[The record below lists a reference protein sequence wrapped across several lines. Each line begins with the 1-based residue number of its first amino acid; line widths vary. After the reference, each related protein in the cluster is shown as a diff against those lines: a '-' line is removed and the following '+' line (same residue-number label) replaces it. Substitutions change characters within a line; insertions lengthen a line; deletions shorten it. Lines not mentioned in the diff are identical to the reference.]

1 MTNDI
6 KLEQYQ
12 EIIDKLNNSRELSIE
27 EKNIVESD
35 TSFQEYQKEFGLI
48 KMAISHNVLE
58 QKLSELNKLEE
69 KYKGDVA
76 SKVPQKRRLGRRS
89 YLLFASSFIL
99 LLVAYY
105 LYSSNLGDDS
115 YDGDL
120 LAADYV
126 MDFPDPNNTRSTDSN
141 IDNQLSKDPYKLYSD
156 ANADGTSY
164 HKASMAFENLIQ
176 SDDNP
181 KHKFYLGISLLRES
195 KWKEAEEIF
204 GDNQLK
210 ELKNFPINYYLAVAK
225 IGLEKTEEALELLNT
240 PTTGNAIYN
249 QEAQKIIKKL
259 ERMSNRKK

>member
-12 EIIDKLNNSRELSIE
+12 EIIDKLYSSQKLTNE
-27 EKNIVESD
+27 EKTIVESD
-35 TSFQEYQKEFGLI
+35 TAFQEYQKEFGLI
-48 KMAISHNVLE
+48 EKAISHNVLE
-58 QKLSELNKLEE
+58 QKLSEMNKLEE
-69 KYKGDVA
+69 KYKGEVG
-76 SKVPQKRRLGRRS
+76 SKIPQKPRLSRRS
-89 YLLFASSFIL
+89 YLLLASSFIL

-126 MDFPDPNNTRSTDSN
+126 MDFPDPDNTRSTNNN

-156 ANADGTSY
+156 ANDDGTSY
-164 HKASMAFENLIQ
+164 GKASMAFKNLIQ

-210 ELKNFPINYYLAVAK
+210 ELNNYPINYYLAVAK
-225 IGLEKTEEALELLNT
+225 IGLEKTEEAIELLNT
-240 PTTGNAIYN
+240 PTTGNTFYN
-249 QEAQKIIKKL
+249 KEAQVIIKKL
-259 ERMSNRKK
+259 ERMRNRKK